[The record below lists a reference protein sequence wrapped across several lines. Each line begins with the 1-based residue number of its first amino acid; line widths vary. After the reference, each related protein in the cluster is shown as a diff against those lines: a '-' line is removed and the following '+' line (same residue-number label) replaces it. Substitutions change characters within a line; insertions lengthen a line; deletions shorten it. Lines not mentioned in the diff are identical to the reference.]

1 MINANEL
8 RLGNFVKDRGGKVI
22 RIDFLEHIQ
31 NGYDTKFGQLIF
43 LEGNEVHPMTEY
55 TDYAEPIPLTEEWL
69 LKFGFENWG
78 TIVCNQYEKYQRW
91 VLYNIIEG
99 TSNFEVHIIESTYGG
114 SNDKEICYSIDQ
126 DQRQW
131 VQNTEFVHNLQN
143 SYFLCTKQE
152 LTINQP

>member
-1 MINANEL
+1 MITANEL

-55 TDYAEPIPLTEEWL
+55 TDYAEPIQLTEEWL
-69 LKFGFENWG
+69 IKLGFVSNPYQDRYEFNSLH
-78 TIVCNQYEKYQRW
+78 IECNKTKGYLELWIEDFPHIKY
-91 VLYNIIEG
+91 
-99 TSNFEVHIIESTYGG
+99 VH
-114 SNDKEICYSIDQ
+114 Q
-126 DQRQW
+126 
-131 VQNTEFVHNLQN
+131 LQN
-143 SYFLCTKQE
+143 LCYLMFNQE